1 MKKVLCL
8 LILLIGLGWGKQALA
23 TEWKA
28 YTDLYATYVDFQGS
42 EVKDNAWSFTGY
54 LAFKDGYNHALE
66 FGLAQTH
73 VNYKNEQTITQTKKK
88 NIPALTQ
95 EVNDLDQTDF
105 TFVYTNINQ
114 LLRNHIFKFGFHY
127 INSDDEL
134 TDQGKIFYFQ
144 ASYYQPYTWN
154 AGVELAYSIYNNSAI
169 DLNVIQIRP
178 HFGLYFGFFGKR
190 FYTESRLYYI
200 HSDEV
205 IGSSLKNCYSFE
217 QMLSTFVGKADFM
230 VSGWIGQQIFAVKNE
245 GFVVYNLADKYLGG
259 LAFEAGYKLTDN
271 LRGALNITQ
280 EWLQHVE
287 YGDKAAET
295 IFTLSLGGS
304 F

>member
-1 MKKVLCL
+1 MKKIAVLVVL
-8 LILLIGLGWGKQALA
+8 FVGLILGHKALA
-23 TEWKA
+23 QEWKA
-28 YTDLYATYVDFQGS
+28 YADLYTSYVDFQGS
-42 EVKDNAWSFTGY
+42 EVKDNAWSVTGY

-73 VNYKNEQTITQTKKK
+73 VNYKNEQVLTQTKKK
-88 NIPALTQ
+88 NVPALTQ

-134 TDQGKIFYFQ
+134 TDQGKILYFQ
-144 ASYYQPYTWN
+144 ASYYRPYSWN
-154 AGVELAYSIYNNSAI
+154 AGVELAYSIYDNSSI
-169 DLNVIQIRP
+169 DLNVVQVRP
-178 HFGLYFGFFGKR
+178 HFGLYFGFLGKR

-200 HSDEV
+200 HTDET
-205 IGSSLKNCYSFE
+205 IGTSLKNYYSFE

-230 VSGWIGQQIFAVKNE
+230 LSGWVGQQIFAVKNE

-259 LAFEAGYKLTDN
+259 VTFEAGYKLTEN
-271 LRGALNITQ
+271 LRGALNVTQ

-287 YGDKAAET
+287 YADRAGET
-295 IFTLSLGGS
+295 IVTLSLGGS